1 VNGAAERRA
10 NAVDR
15 FEALHWGRPA
25 RKSSGHQ
32 VQAPRALAEIGRLE
46 AVEYFTNKRGDGPSV
61 YRHQF
66 GEDGGRKPRLA
77 VDVET
82 DRLHIIGGDYS
93 VEDQGIVD

>member
-15 FEALHWGRPA
+15 FERLHWGRPS
-25 RKSSGHQ
+25 RKSSAHQ
-32 VQAPRALAEIGRLE
+32 VRAPRALAELGRLE
-46 AVEYFTNKRGDGPSV
+46 AVEYFTHKRGDGPSI

-66 GEDGGRKPRLA
+66 GEEGGKKPRLA

-93 VEDQGIVD
+93 VEDRGIVD